1 MKTGKISE
9 SVLKRSVLKYCKTRR
24 EEVVKGAAPGVD
36 CAFFAYPDRQ
46 EKDAC
51 GQVPAR
57 RSNVFCAATQTISL
71 PVMRAGSYAVYAAVN
86 AIAAGGGE
94 PFALQTALTLPEG
107 TEESELKKIMQ
118 MIEEAAG
125 ICKVQ
130 IAGGHTEV
138 TGAVKYPVISVTAF
152 GYRGEDTG
160 STGCGVSWEQ
170 SGGNDDGQN
179 LQKTGEQTGKKK
191 KTAAGQTVVMTKWM
205 GLEGTAMLAQEKETE
220 LLGRY
225 PLSITTAA
233 KGFEKYLPILP
244 EAATALKSGATVM
257 HDMRNGGVFGGL
269 YELAGRLGVGL
280 SIDLKQIPVKQETI
294 EICEFFDLNPYEL
307 LSGGSL
313 LIVTEDGDGMVKAL
327 EEADIPAVIIGR
339 TTDNNDKVLH
349 NGEEIRFLEP
359 AGPDEIGKVLV

>member
-9 SVLKRSVLKYCKTRR
+9 SILKRSVLKYCKTKR

-36 CAFFAYPDRQ
+36 CAFFTYPDRQ
-46 EKDAC
+46 GRDAGSQLSDC
-51 GQVPAR
+51 QDK
-57 RSNVFCAATQTISL
+57 VFCAATQTVSL
-71 PVMRAGSYAVYAAVN
+71 PVIRAGCNAVYAAVN
-86 AIAAGGGE
+86 AVAAGGGI
-94 PFALQTALTLPEG
+94 PFAMQMALTLPEG
-107 TEESELKKIMQ
+107 TEESELKRIMQ
-118 MIEEAAG
+118 LTEEAAG

-152 GYRGEDTG
+152 GYRLEAAER
-160 STGCGVSWEQ
+160 VSR
-170 SGGNDDGQN
+170 G
-179 LQKTGEQTGKKK
+179 LP
-191 KTAAGQTVVMTKWM
+191 AAGQAVVMTKWM
-205 GLEGTAMLAQEKETE
+205 GLEGTAILAQEKEAE
-220 LLGRY
+220 LLERY
-225 PLSITTAA
+225 PFSITTAA

-244 EAATALKSGATVM
+244 EAATALKSGATAM

-280 SIDLKQIPVKQETI
+280 SIDLKKIPVKQETI
-294 EICEFFDLNPYEL
+294 EICEFFDLNPYGL

-313 LIVTEDGDGMVKAL
+313 LIVAEDGDGMVKAL
-327 EEADIPAVIIGR
+327 QEAGIPAAVIGI

-359 AGPDEIGKVLV
+359 ARPDEIGKVIA

>member
-9 SVLKRSVLKYCKTRR
+9 SILKRSVLKYCKTKR

-36 CAFFAYPDRQ
+36 CAFFTYPDRQ
-46 EKDAC
+46 GRDAGSQLSDC
-51 GQVPAR
+51 QDK
-57 RSNVFCAATQTISL
+57 VFCAATQTVSL
-71 PVMRAGSYAVYAAVN
+71 PVIRAGCYAVYAAVN
-86 AIAAGGGE
+86 AVAAGGGI
-94 PFALQTALTLPEG
+94 PFAMQMALTLPEG
-107 TEESELKKIMQ
+107 TEESELKRIMQ
-118 MIEEAAG
+118 LTEEAAG

-152 GYRGEDTG
+152 GYRLEAAER
-160 STGCGVSWEQ
+160 VSR
-170 SGGNDDGQN
+170 G
-179 LQKTGEQTGKKK
+179 LP
-191 KTAAGQTVVMTKWM
+191 AAGQAVVMTKWM
-205 GLEGTAMLAQEKETE
+205 GLEGTAVLAQEKEAE
-220 LLGRY
+220 LLERY
-225 PLSITTAA
+225 PFSITTAA

-244 EAATALKSGATVM
+244 EAATALKSGATAM

-280 SIDLKQIPVKQETI
+280 SIDLKKIPVKQETI
-294 EICEFFDLNPYEL
+294 EICEFFDLNPYGL

-313 LIVTEDGDGMVKAL
+313 LIVAEDGDGMVKAL
-327 EEADIPAVIIGR
+327 QEAGIPAAVIGR

-359 AGPDEIGKVLV
+359 ARPDEIGKVIA

>member
-9 SVLKRSVLKYCKTRR
+9 SILKRSVLKYCKTKR

-36 CAFFAYPDRQ
+36 CAFFTYPDGQGRGTG
-46 EKDAC
+46 
-51 GQVPAR
+51 GQVPDCQDK
-57 RSNVFCAATQTISL
+57 VFCAATQTVSL
-71 PVMRAGSYAVYAAVN
+71 PVIRAGCYAVYAAVN
-86 AIAAGGGE
+86 AVAAGGGI
-94 PFALQTALTLPEG
+94 PFAMQMALTLPEG
-107 TEESELKKIMQ
+107 TEESELKRIMQ
-118 MIEEAAG
+118 LTEEAAG

-152 GYRGEDTG
+152 GYRLEAADK
-160 STGCGVSWEQ
+160 VSR
-170 SGGNDDGQN
+170 G
-179 LQKTGEQTGKKK
+179 LP
-191 KTAAGQTVVMTKWM
+191 AAGQAVVMTKWM
-205 GLEGTAMLAQEKETE
+205 GLEGTAILAQEKEAE
-220 LLGRY
+220 LLERY
-225 PLSITTAA
+225 PFSITTAA

-244 EAATALKSGATVM
+244 EAATALKSGATAM

-280 SIDLKQIPVKQETI
+280 SIDLKKIPVKQETI
-294 EICEFFDLNPYEL
+294 EICEFFDLNPYGL

-313 LIVTEDGDGMVKAL
+313 LIVAEDGDGMVKAL
-327 EEADIPAVIIGR
+327 QEAGIPAAVIGI

-359 AGPDEIGKVLV
+359 ARPDEIGKVIA